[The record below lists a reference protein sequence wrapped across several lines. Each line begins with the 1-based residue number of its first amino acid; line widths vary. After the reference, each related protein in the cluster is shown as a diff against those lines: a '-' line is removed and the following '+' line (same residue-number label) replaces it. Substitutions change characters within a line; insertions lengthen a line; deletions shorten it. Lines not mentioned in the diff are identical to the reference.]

1 MKSIIYVGIDVHKNN
16 YTMSSY
22 TFENDKNF
30 ATATVEASTKNVLKY
45 LERVGK
51 DKEAEFQVG
60 YEAGCCGFV
69 LYEEL
74 KKFGV
79 DCVVMAPSTMP
90 NRKNEIKTDKR
101 DAMKIAR
108 CLATNSYR
116 AVYVPTKEDLAVKE
130 YVRMRDD
137 HKLEL
142 KRIKQEILGF
152 EAQLLF
158 GSQNAHGNVNNC

>member
-16 YTMSSY
+16 YTLSSY

-108 CLATNSYR
+108 RPQTRTEKNQARNSGILSAARIYFHGR
-116 AVYVPTKEDLAVKE
+116 Q
-130 YVRMRDD
+130 
-137 HKLEL
+137 KLL
-142 KRIKQEILGF
+142 DKKTYGV
-152 EAQLLF
+152 A
-158 GSQNAHGNVNNC
+158 